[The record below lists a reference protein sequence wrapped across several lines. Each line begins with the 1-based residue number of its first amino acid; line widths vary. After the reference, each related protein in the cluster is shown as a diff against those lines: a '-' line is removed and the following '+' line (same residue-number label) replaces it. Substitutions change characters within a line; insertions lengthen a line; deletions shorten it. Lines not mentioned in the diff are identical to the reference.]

1 MDDISLMLDRAGVAQ
16 KSHFTFSYTPI
27 HDGQG
32 GVSGLYGVCAETT
45 ALVKSRARQV
55 SAEHDLSLA
64 MDEVLCEINAPV
76 SIGAEP

>member
-1 MDDISLMLDRAGVAQ
+1 M
-16 KSHFTFSYTPI
+16 
-27 HDGQG
+27 
-32 GVSGLYGVCAETT
+32 SGLYGVCAETT
-45 ALVKSRARQV
+45 ALVESRARQV